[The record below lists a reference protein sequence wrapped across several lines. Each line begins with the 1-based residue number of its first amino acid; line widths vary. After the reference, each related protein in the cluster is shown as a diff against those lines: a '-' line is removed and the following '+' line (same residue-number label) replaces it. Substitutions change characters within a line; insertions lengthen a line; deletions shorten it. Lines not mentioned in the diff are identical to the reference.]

1 MTPSIDLSSP
11 GASVGRIPDFLIVG
25 HPKCG
30 TTALFEMLSV
40 HPEVYL
46 PPRKEPLFFSEE
58 LHEFTPPR
66 PGGTPHTLTEYA
78 EWFTDAEPGQKVGDA
93 SSLYLWSKLAAA
105 NIAQVIPDARIVAIL
120 REPASFL
127 YSWYLQLLEI
137 YVEVETDFASA
148 IALEPERREGRSVPR
163 YTYWP
168 QLLMYSEFLRY
179 TEQLRRFHAVFPAEQ
194 VKVLIYD
201 DFRAENER
209 TVHEVCR
216 FLDVDDSLPVEA
228 THANPTVAPRSQR
241 MNELVHAVG
250 VGRGPVSHT
259 VKEMI
264 KAVTP
269 SGPRRRALYALKR
282 QLVFGP
288 PPAPPEEVMH
298 QLRVRHRDEVVA
310 LSEYLDRDLV
320 GLWGY
325 DEV

>member
-1 MTPSIDLSSP
+1 MTPSIDLSFS
-11 GASVGRIPDFLIVG
+11 GATVGRIPDFLIVG

-30 TTALFEMLSV
+30 TTALFEMLND
-40 HPEVYL
+40 HPEVFIPAL
-46 PPRKEPLFFSEE
+46 KEPLFFAEE

-66 PGGTPHTLTEYA
+66 PSGTPRTLTEYA
-78 EWFTDAEPGQKVGDA
+78 EWFTGANAGQKVGDA
-93 SSLYLWSKLAAA
+93 SSLYLWSKVAAS
-105 NIAQVIPDARIVAIL
+105 NIATVIPEARIVALL

-127 YSWYLQLLEI
+127 YSWHLQLLEI
-137 YVEVETDFASA
+137 YVEVETDLGAA
-148 IALEPERREGRSVPR
+148 TALEPERRAGRAIPQ

-168 QLLMYSEFLRY
+168 QLLLYSEFIRY

-201 DFRAENER
+201 DFRLDNEG
-209 TVHEVCR
+209 TVHDVCR
-216 FLDVDDSLPVEA
+216 FLDVDDSLPVR
-228 THANPTVAPRSQR
+228 TTQANPTVAPRSQR

-288 PPAPPEEVMH
+288 PAAPPEEVMH
-298 QLRVRHRDEVVA
+298 ELRLAYRDEVFA

-325 DEV
+325 DEL

>member
-11 GASVGRIPDFLIVG
+11 AASVGRIPDFLIVG

-30 TTALFEMLSV
+30 TTALFEMLRN
-40 HPEVYL
+40 HPEVYI

-78 EWFTDAEPGQKVGDA
+78 EWFTDAKPGQKVGEA
-93 SSLYLWSKLAAA
+93 SSLYLWSNVAAA
-105 NIAQVIPDARIVAIL
+105 NIAEVIPDARIIAIL

-127 YSWYLQLLEI
+127 YSWHLQLVEI
-137 YVEVETDFASA
+137 YVEIEKDLRTA
-148 IALEPERREGRSVPR
+148 IELEPRRREGRAVPR

-168 QLLMYSEFLRY
+168 QLLMYSEFIRY
-179 TEQLRRFHAVFPAEQ
+179 TQQLRRFHAVFPAEQ

-209 TVHEVCR
+209 TVYDVCR
-216 FLDVDDSLPVEA
+216 FLDIDDSLPVA
-228 THANPTVAPRSQR
+228 TTEANPTVAPRSQR

-250 VGRGPVSHT
+250 VGRGPVSQT

-269 SGPRRRALYALKR
+269 SGPRRRAFYALKR

-288 PPAPPEEVMH
+288 PQAPPEELMH
-298 QLRVRHRDEVVA
+298 ELRLRYRDEVFA

-320 GLWGY
+320 ELWGY
-325 DEV
+325 DEL